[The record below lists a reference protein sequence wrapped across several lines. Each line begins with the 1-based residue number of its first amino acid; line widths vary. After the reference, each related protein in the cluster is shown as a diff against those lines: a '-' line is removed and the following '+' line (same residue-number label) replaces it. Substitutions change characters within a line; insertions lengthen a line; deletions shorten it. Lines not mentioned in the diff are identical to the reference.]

1 MAVIQRAQTDRTE
14 QNELMLDIDVQMS
27 CLLTMAVVEK
37 SQEMLQRAQE
47 SVDFSHFCS
56 FLT

>member
-27 CLLTMAVVEK
+27 CLLTRAVVEK
-37 SQEMLQRAQE
+37 SQEMLQRAQQNLSE
-47 SVDFSHFCS
+47 
-56 FLT
+56 